1 MNALDREKLLAA
13 LRARQ
18 NRENPRRNVGLVI
31 IAVMGGLISRI
42 QDGEFDEKPA
52 PTVTVRARQSGK
64 VYEASVELAKRTGLS
79 RETVVG
85 LLQAGWTFSE
95 SIDRP
100 SRWEHPGPKIT
111 NARTTDGSRHD

>member
-1 MNALDREKLLAA
+1 MRALDREKLLAA

-18 NRENPRRNVGLVI
+18 DRENPRRNVGLVI

-42 QDGEFDEKPA
+42 QDGEFDAKPA
-52 PTVTVRARQSGK
+52 TTVTARARQSGK
-64 VYEASVELAKRTGLS
+64 AYEASVELAQRTGLS

-85 LLQAGWTFSE
+85 LLQGGWTYSE

-100 SRWEHPGPKIT
+100 SRWERPGRRI
-111 NARTTDGSRHD
+111 AR